1 MYGNPPLLTTPCML
15 RMYVYTTLAKP
26 THNVAVVCPSPFQG
40 MDPCCAAAAK
50 AQALRHSCA
59 KRSAQREH
67 SRCLLI
73 NHPFRVDPRYAGVA
87 LVALGQTQQMLA
99 PQSPFQGGP
108 PLCWCSI
115 GGFRANTTDACSSIT
130 LSGWTHAMLV

>member
-99 PQSPFQGGP
+99 HQSPFQGGP
-108 PLCWCSI
+108 TLCWCSI
-115 GGFRANTTDACSSIT
+115 GGFRANTADACSSIT
-130 LSGWTHAMLV
+130 LSGWTPAMLV